1 MQKRRT
7 SSQSLQARSK
17 RQRTDDTGSQKRVR
31 DAARPR
37 RDRRSDAEDSQDDD
51 NEQALPKDAE
61 DGETEASDSAAAID
75 IKSDEDNQEKILVL
89 NNISRKTVSLS

>member
-1 MQKRRT
+1 MIFCHRRGA
-7 SSQSLQARSK
+7 SAFLCY
-17 RQRTDDTGSQKRVR
+17 DTTREV
-31 DAARPR
+31 
-37 RDRRSDAEDSQDDD
+37 E
-51 NEQALPKDAE
+51 DAE